1 MKTRY
6 VVLVFLSFILFAN
19 VSCDEDEDNNNNDPE
34 QVNFTSTNYIYEGD
48 LRKYYLATEN
58 TRLGESI
65 AVWQQVP
72 DSDPDYD
79 ITQNYIA
86 EANATIEANE
96 IESDTIVSPAEAFII
111 INPIPPIPPAPS
123 PCLCLIVNN
132 TIGAIA
138 LQPGNNQMSLTIT
151 STEDEETLVS
161 TSPNTLIST
170 IPNTNNTGMYQSFQF
185 GQEGFTGEATINVQT
200 ENGSYSFL
208 ADFYPPQ

>member
-6 VVLVFLSFILFAN
+6 VVLVLLSFAMFTN
-19 VSCDEDEDNNNNDPE
+19 VSCDEDEDNNPE
-34 QVNFTSTNYIYEGD
+34 EEALFTSTNYIYEGD

-58 TRLGESI
+58 TRLGDSI

-86 EANATIEANE
+86 EANASIETNE
-96 IESDTIVSPAEAFII
+96 IESDTIVSPEEAFLI

-132 TIGAIA
+132 TIGALA
-138 LQPGNNQMSLTIT
+138 LQVGTNQMSLTIT
-151 STEDEETLVS
+151 STEDEEILVN
-161 TSPNTLIST
+161 TNPNSLINT
-170 IPNTNNTGMYQSFQF
+170 IPNTNNTGMYQPFQF
-185 GQEGFTGEATINVQT
+185 GQEGFIGEAMISVQT
-200 ENGSYSFL
+200 ENNSYSFL
-208 ADFYPPQ
+208 ADFYNPQ

>member
-6 VVLVFLSFILFAN
+6 VVLVLLSFAMFTNI
-19 VSCDEDEDNNNNDPE
+19 SCDEDEDNNPE
-34 QVNFTSTNYIYEGD
+34 EEALFTSTNYIYEGD

-58 TRLGESI
+58 TRLGDSI

-86 EANATIEANE
+86 EANATIETNG
-96 IESDTIVSPAEAFII
+96 IESDTIVSPEEAFLI
-111 INPIPPIPPAPS
+111 INPIPPLPPPS
-123 PCLCLIVNN
+123 PCLCLIINN

-138 LQPGNNQMSLTIT
+138 LQPGTNQMSLNIT
-151 STEDEETLVS
+151 STEDEETLVN
-161 TSPNTLIST
+161 TSPNSLINS
-170 IPNTNNTGMYQSFQF
+170 IPDTNNIGMYQPFQL
-185 GQEGFTGEATINVQT
+185 GQEGFIGEAMISVQT

-208 ADFYPPQ
+208 GYFGNPD